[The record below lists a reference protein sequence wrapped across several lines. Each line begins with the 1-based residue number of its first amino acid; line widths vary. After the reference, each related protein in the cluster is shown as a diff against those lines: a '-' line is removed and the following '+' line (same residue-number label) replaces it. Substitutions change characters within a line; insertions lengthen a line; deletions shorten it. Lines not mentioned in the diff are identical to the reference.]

1 MIFKILMLL
10 LVVAGLIYWIKQP
23 RGGTPYSPYPTA
35 RPRRPVFIALCIAAA
50 LSVAA
55 SLMTFL
61 LWAGGVAGGVTGG
74 GYRGQVDFL
83 LPVAGTLLAL
93 AVVCAVGAFFKRRG

>member
-1 MIFKILMLL
+1 MHRRSPLGGR
-10 LVVAGLIYWIKQP
+10 LVDDLPAVGGR
-23 RGGTPYSPYPTA
+23 RG
-35 RPRRPVFIALCIAAA
+35 RR
-50 LSVAA
+50 
-55 SLMTFL
+55 
-61 LWAGGVAGGVTGG
+61 VTGG